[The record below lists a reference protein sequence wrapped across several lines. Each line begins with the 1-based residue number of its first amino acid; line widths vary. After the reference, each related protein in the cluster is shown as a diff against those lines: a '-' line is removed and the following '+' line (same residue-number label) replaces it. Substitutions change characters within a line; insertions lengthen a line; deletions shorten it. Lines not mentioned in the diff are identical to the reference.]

1 MIMELKENLGL
12 ILIIIGLLI
21 CMTMYLAWIGVPIA
35 AIGTYML
42 YKKVSK
48 QEEKVAEELQTKKD
62 EINGLDK
69 ELEQL
74 KADLAL
80 AREEED
86 IQTYGLYEPHYDFET
101 ATAYKERLDEIRR
114 RQKQLVKDKKAA
126 WGKPNMT
133 LNGDARK
140 GQAMINDN
148 IKQIIRTFN
157 TECDVTIRKVK
168 HSNIEASE
176 KRIRKSY
183 ETLNRLNERLG
194 VRIQPE
200 YLNLKIEELYLAY
213 EYEVK
218 KQEEKELLA
227 EAREREREERKL
239 RQKLEKEKNKFNREN
254 FKKVIED

>member
-1 MIMELKENLGL
+1 MELKENLGL

-86 IQTYGLYEPHYDFET
+86 IQTY
-101 ATAYKERLDEIRR
+101 
-114 RQKQLVKDKKAA
+114 
-126 WGKPNMT
+126 
-133 LNGDARK
+133 
-140 GQAMINDN
+140 
-148 IKQIIRTFN
+148 
-157 TECDVTIRKVK
+157 
-168 HSNIEASE
+168 
-176 KRIRKSY
+176 
-183 ETLNRLNERLG
+183 
-194 VRIQPE
+194 
-200 YLNLKIEELYLAY
+200 
-213 EYEVK
+213 
-218 KQEEKELLA
+218 
-227 EAREREREERKL
+227 
-239 RQKLEKEKNKFNREN
+239 
-254 FKKVIED
+254 